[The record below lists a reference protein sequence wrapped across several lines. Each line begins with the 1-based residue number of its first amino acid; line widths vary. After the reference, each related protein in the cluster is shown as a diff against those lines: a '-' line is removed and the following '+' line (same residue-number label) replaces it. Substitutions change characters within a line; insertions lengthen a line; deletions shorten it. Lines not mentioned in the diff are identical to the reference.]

1 MNVGISAGIPA
12 SIAGAP
18 MAQISG
24 SEVDRAKTETAA
36 QRRAQTS
43 EIKAEQAAG
52 IGATDGEDH
61 TISDRDAD
69 GRRMWELPARHAA
82 PNANTDANTDTETSE
97 QAPTTEHHSI
107 DPTGDRGGLLDL
119 SG

>member
-24 SEVDRAKTETAA
+24 SEVDRAKTETSA
-36 QRRAQTS
+36 QRRAHTS
-43 EIKAEQAAG
+43 DIKAEQAAG

-61 TISDRDAD
+61 TTSDRDAD
-69 GRRMWELPARHAA
+69 GRRMWELPHQANHA
-82 PNANTDANTDTETSE
+82 PQDTDTAAE
-97 QAPTTEHHSI
+97 PIEHHSL
-107 DPTGDRGGLLDL
+107 DPTGTRGGLLDL

>member
-18 MAQISG
+18 AAQIAG
-24 SEVDRAKTETAA
+24 SEVDRAKGETAA

-61 TISDRDAD
+61 TTSDRDAD
-69 GRRMWELPARHAA
+69 GRRMWELPHKANQA
-82 PNANTDANTDTETSE
+82 PQDTDTATAE
-97 QAPTTEHHSI
+97 PIEHHSL
-107 DPTGDRGGLLDL
+107 DPTGTRGGLLDL